1 MIKKA
6 KKNNILKYSKLRSI
20 IKKRDLKINMDSLN
34 NFSFYI
40 DGFIDIIIK
49 NIAYDLKV
57 EGRKSIKPNDI
68 KKAVEKLRK
77 EDNFYE
83 V

>member
-40 DGFIDIIIK
+40 DGFLDILIN